1 MCKGITLLLA
11 ALLLSDAN
19 NVLAQQKQVVWLQTD
34 WAPHQIVDGPLAGQG
49 TFDVLQTRLSRL
61 LPHYQ
66 HEIQLTS
73 LGRIEP
79 LLLSTHITVCVIGS
93 SFTEQRAA
101 TRYYSLP
108 IAIGSG
114 FAINYVTGSKVAN
127 IVREQPYIDLT
138 NIALNQQLLGAYQ
151 PNRYYPD
158 VISAVIQ
165 HPEATLLANEFS
177 SGLNVA
183 ALLTS
188 GRLDYVIEYPERIQF
203 FQRAITTVP
212 AIVSAAISGTEF
224 FSLRYVTCNKT
235 TLGERVINDINQL
248 LPALW
253 QADDYAEVLF
263 SWLDQQARAL
273 LMPKFEEV
281 RQDMAKKN
289 RP

>member
-1 MCKGITLLLA
+1 MHKRITLLLT
-11 ALLLSDAN
+11 ALLSLAPY
-19 NVLAQQKQVVWLQTD
+19 NVFAEQDKVVWLQTD

-66 HEIQLTS
+66 HEIHLTS

-79 LLLSTHITVCVIGS
+79 LFLSNSKTVCVIGS
-93 SFTEQRAA
+93 SFTEQRAT

-114 FAINYVTGSKVAN
+114 FAINYAAGSKVEA
-127 IVREQPYIDLT
+127 IVGEQPYIDLT
-138 NIALNQQLLGAYQ
+138 SIALNQQLLGAYQ
-151 PNRYYPD
+151 PNRYYPES
-158 VISAVIQ
+158 ISATIQ
-165 HPEATLLANEFS
+165 HPEATLLANGFTSE
-177 SGLNVA
+177 LNAA
-183 ALLTS
+183 ALLTT

-203 FQRAITTVP
+203 YQRAITAAPT
-212 AIVSAAISGTEF
+212 IVSVAISGTEF